1 MMLFQSIPLSALLVL
16 ALWFVRRRVGVLA
29 WGALII
35 NLFAFGLAGL
45 WHVQEPYEL
54 CSIASCSFLAACV
67 VLWMV
72 PLANL
77 RIEQSVF
84 EDPPGRTMRILAWI
98 IIVMT
103 VPAALYFSQYMGRI
117 FEADISLTRI
127 VNKMDNAALQVGLW
141 HRYCVTCS
149 YLYVVALCLFAYGCV
164 RPVFSPLV
172 LLLLFA
178 GSVSYPLSGIYLYS
192 RGMSLLYTFS
202 LVFIG
207 GIAFAFCPVATRRK
221 LRRWMSVA
229 LIILAVPFVLITV
242 ERFKGDGMHGFME
255 YVGGGPRFFSRIYF
269 HDDEWLK
276 DPSALFLRPFS
287 MVWDRMADREPAHQR
302 MLEVYETNRELTF
315 TEEDMDQPTA
325 PFVTLC
331 GTFLAEFP
339 KGVVLLLHAL
349 VAWGFCRYFR
359 RCTVRMS
366 VADVMICGMYLV
378 TCAMYPI
385 GYMYAGTPG
394 NMAWLSAIGMYVLV
408 KCGKRHELT
417 RESKT
422 GG

>member
-1 MMLFQSIPLSALLVL
+1 MMLFQVIPLVALL
-16 ALWFVRRRVGVLA
+16 ALVPWFVRRRVGVLA
-29 WGALII
+29 WGALAI
-35 NLFAFGLAGL
+35 NLFAFGLACL
-45 WHVQEPYEL
+45 WHALEPYEL
-54 CSIASCSFLAACV
+54 CSIASCMFLAVCV

-77 RIEQSVF
+77 KIGHSVF
-84 EDPPGRTMRILAWI
+84 VAPPELIMRILAWI
-98 IIVMT
+98 VIVMT
-103 VPAALYFSQYMGRI
+103 VPAALYFLPYIGRI

-127 VNKMDNAALQVGLW
+127 MNKMDNAALQVGLW
-141 HRYCVTCS
+141 HRYCVTCA
-149 YLYVVALCLFAYGCV
+149 YLYVVALCLLAYGCG
-164 RPVFSPLV
+164 RSVFSSLT
-172 LLLLFA
+172 LLLLFV
-178 GSVSYPLSGIYLYS
+178 GSLAYPLSGIYLYS
-192 RGMSLLYTFS
+192 RGMSLLYAFS

-207 GIAFAFCPVATRRK
+207 GVAVTFSPIATKRK
-221 LRRWMSVA
+221 LRRWMFVA
-229 LIILAVPFVLITV
+229 IIILAVPFTLITA

-287 MVWDRMADREPAHQR
+287 MAWDRLTDREPAHQR
-302 MLEVYETNRELTF
+302 MLEVYETNRDLIF

-339 KGVVLLLHAL
+339 KWVVLLLHAL
-349 VAWGFCRYFR
+349 VAWGFYRYLG
-359 RCTVRMS
+359 RCMVRMS

-394 NMAWLSAIGMYVLV
+394 NMAWLLAIGMLV
-408 KCGKRHELT
+408 FAKGGKRQELT
-417 RESKT
+417 KENKI